1 MNIVIEYPN
10 SHGSFI
16 RKSISLI
23 RWHNHVEQ
31 PCEPSE
37 FTLLDTNLNWLICRL
52 GGYVHRFLN
61 YFRRR
66 TFMKESLQ
74 SGCKLL
80 DDQSREIGRIWSK
93 LLCELVE
100 EKWEGRKENDTRFMR
115 FHPLYLFRNTA
126 IA

>member
-10 SHGSFI
+10 SNGSFI

-23 RWHNHVEQ
+23 RWHNHVE
-31 PCEPSE
+31 PCKPSE

-52 GGYVHRFLN
+52 GGYVHCFLN

-74 SGCKLL
+74 NGCKLL
-80 DDQSREIGRIWSK
+80 ADQLREMGKIRSK
-93 LLCELVE
+93 LLCEHVE
-100 EKWEGRKENDTRFMR
+100 EKWEGRKENYSRF
-115 FHPLYLFRNTA
+115 
-126 IA
+126 I